1 MSDEQIRERLQRS
14 DEPMTFVIFHPHY
27 GQARRYLCGQE
38 PATDHTLARAEVMH
52 LDTSVKW
59 TILRRI
65 K

>member
-1 MSDEQIRERLQRS
+1 
-14 DEPMTFVIFHPHY
+14 MTFVIFHPHY